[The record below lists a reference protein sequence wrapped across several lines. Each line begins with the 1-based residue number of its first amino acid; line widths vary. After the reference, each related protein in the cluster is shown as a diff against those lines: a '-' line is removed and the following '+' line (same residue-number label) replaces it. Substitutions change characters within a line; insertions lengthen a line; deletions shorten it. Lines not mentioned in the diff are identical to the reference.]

1 METTITH
8 ILPLT
13 LIRRRRLLPI
23 PGKVLVSNGQKVIAT
38 QIVAEVGQPGQ
49 HFLVDVRQNLGLS
62 RIDQSEKLI
71 KFTPGSRITAGDVIA
86 ETGGLF
92 ANSVHS
98 PANGKVVA
106 ISAGRVLI
114 EGDGTPIQLQAGLSG
129 TVTEVITDRGV
140 EIETNGALIQGW
152 IGNNLA
158 DQGVMLMVA
167 RSPDDDLNVSR
178 MDVSMRGAVVVGGHC
193 NQAAALKAMGDFALR
208 GLILSSITAEMI
220 PLVQQATFPV
230 LVIEGIG
237 KLSYCQQAFQLLTT
251 NEKREVCVNA
261 ATYDPYKGIRPEL
274 IVPLPGIGE
283 LPPQVA
289 EFAPGLTVRILC
301 APYASQTGT
310 LIQVRPGKTRL
321 KSGIHAMAGDV
332 RMANN
337 QIITIPLANL
347 DVLE

>member
-1 METTITH
+1 MESIVTH

-23 PGKVLVSNGQKVIAT
+23 PGKVLVTQGQKVIPT
-38 QIVAEVGQPGQ
+38 TIVAEVGQPGQ
-49 HFLVDVRQNLGLS
+49 HFLVDVRQNLGLP
-62 RIDQSEKLI
+62 RIDQTEKLI

-86 ETGGLF
+86 ETSGLF
-92 ANSVHS
+92 AASVRS

-114 EGDGTPIQLQAGLSG
+114 EGDGSPIQLQAGLSG
-129 TVTEVITDRGV
+129 MVTEVITERGV
-140 EIETNGALIQGW
+140 EIETNGSLIQGW
-152 IGNNLA
+152 IGNNRA

-167 RSPDDDLNVSR
+167 RAPDEDLNAAR

-193 NQAAALKAMGDFALR
+193 NQAAALKAVSEFALR
-208 GLILSSITAEMI
+208 GLILSSVTAEML
-220 PLVQQATFPV
+220 PLIQQAPFPI

-237 KLSYCQQAFQLLTT
+237 KLAYCQQAFQLLIT

-261 ATYDPYKGIRPEL
+261 ADYNPYKGIRPEL

-289 EFAPGLTVRILC
+289 EFAPGRTVRILC

-310 LIQVRPGKTRL
+310 LVQVRPGKTRL
-321 KSGIHAMAGDV
+321 KSGIHAPAGDV
-332 RMANN
+332 RLANN
-337 QIITIPLANL
+337 QVITIPLANL